1 MNALLGYG
9 IVFAA
14 RSRLESL
21 GSGFRGRHAR
31 IETEHIIAGAIVV
44 CGIVLGLW
52 LLSYIMSFQEDRRG
66 YSSPKRLFIS
76 LCRAHELRW
85 SQWWLLW
92 RVARRQRLRD
102 PARLFLEPERFEPSR
117 LGASLCGRANDLLRL
132 RQKLFADLDDDLSE
146 LPE

>member
-1 MNALLGYG
+1 MNTFLRYG
-9 IVFAA
+9 ILFAA
-14 RSRLESL
+14 NSRLESL

-31 IETEHIIAGAIVV
+31 IETEHVIAGAIVV

-76 LCRAHELRW
+76 LCRAHGLRW
-85 SQWWLLW
+85 SQWWFLW

-102 PARLFLEPERFEPSR
+102 PARLFLEPERLDPGR
-117 LGASLCGRANDLLRL
+117 LGASLRNRAKDLLRL
-132 RQKLFADLDDDLSE
+132 RQKLFADLDDDLNE